1 MELCPKCQKQGCKCP
16 IKHYYLPGDR
26 RGFKLPQTLPPKIFE
41 RRLYAVNREAGL
53 QTFLEHRLHDHKF
66 MANTSLSR
74 LKELAQ
80 KFSGKRMDYET
91 FEQVW
96 RNTLEFKD
104 RSDRASRECGEK
116 FTPDKVNWSRKDR
129 EAPK

>member
-1 MELCPKCQKQGCKCP
+1 MELSPKCEEQGCKCP
-16 IKHYYLPGDR
+16 IKRYYLPGDR

-53 QTFLEHRLHDHKF
+53 RTFLEHRLHDRKF
-66 MANTSLSR
+66 MARTSITR

-80 KFSGKRMDYET
+80 KFSGKRMDSDK

-96 RNTLEFKD
+96 RNVLEFKA
-104 RSDRASRECGEK
+104 RSDKASRECGQK
-116 FTPDKVNWSRKDR
+116 IRPDKVNWSREDR
-129 EAPK
+129 EALR